1 MGSLFLGSC
10 IKQGKTYLNVVYIL
24 ITTKEDMRMYRYFEG
39 LVIREG
45 TKGIPA
51 EYVEELF
58 KDAGWSKHT
67 PD

>member
-1 MGSLFLGSC
+1 
-10 IKQGKTYLNVVYIL
+10 
-24 ITTKEDMRMYRYFEG
+24 MYHYFEG

-58 KDAGWSKHT
+58 KDAVGVSIHQTGRKRSSL
-67 PD
+67 